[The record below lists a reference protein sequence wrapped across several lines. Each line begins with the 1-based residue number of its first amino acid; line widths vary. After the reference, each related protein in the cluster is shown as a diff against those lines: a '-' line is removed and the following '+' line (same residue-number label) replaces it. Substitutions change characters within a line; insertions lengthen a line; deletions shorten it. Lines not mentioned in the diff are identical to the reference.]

1 MNHCKYYKGT
11 AAVDATHTKIGCG
24 CIEGGLTF
32 ANNDPEGKI
41 VNKCWSG
48 GTGCPYKMDH
58 EAATSIISDERAAE
72 IEAELDREE
81 FENEQLSFAEIAP
94 ALISQPPEK
103 LETAPISPE
112 LQDKAATLHRR
123 ILMNGRIAA
132 ESIVA
137 MAKDLKTMRDEKLYA
152 CFGCEDFDDYCVQ
165 KVGIHQRQAYNF
177 IRVLEQY
184 GDKQLAEVS
193 HLGIAKLVELTA
205 LDPEARQ
212 ELITSGAA
220 EEMSVRELKEK
231 ISELQS
237 RCEQLTL
244 DIEDERDKNRTL
256 IENSE
261 ALALETQVEELKGM
275 LADANQAKESAEER
289 YDKQRSA
296 LIEEHRKEKQHLQ
309 NELAEL
315 KDLREENEYLTE
327 EISKLRKQPIDVAVE
342 KPSEEELEKIRE
354 AARAEERK
362 LHKEELKKVWE
373 KADAARL
380 TAVVAARK
388 QEADKLAAEIEKL
401 KAENAVLQSNAK
413 PSAPLDSDKERI
425 KFYLEECQRSFN
437 SALEVI
443 GRTADVESKDK
454 YMTALKTIVA
464 RMEALCTTK

>member
-1 MNHCKYYKGT
+1 MKCKYHKGIDHI
-11 AAVDATHTKIGCG
+11 DATHTKIGCG
-24 CIEGGLTF
+24 CVEGGLTY
-32 ANNDPEGKI
+32 ANNDPEGQI
-41 VNKCWSG
+41 VSKCWSG
-48 GTGCPYKMDH
+48 GAGCPYKMDH

-152 CFGCEDFDDYCVQ
+152 CFGCKDFDDYCVQ
-165 KVGIHQRQAYNF
+165 KLGFHQRQGYNF

-205 LDPEARQ
+205 LDPEDRQ

-256 IENSE
+256 SENSE
-261 ALALETQVEELKGM
+261 AAELETQVEELK
-275 LADANQAKESAEER
+275 AKLEEYEKNEDIYVNRLVDYEKKDKETAE
-289 YDKQRSA
+289 KAST
-296 LIEEHRKEKQHLQ
+296 LEK
-309 NELAEL
+309 ELAEL
-315 KDLREENEYLTE
+315 REKNAELE
-327 EISKLRKQPIDVAVE
+327 SRPIDVAVQP
-342 KPSEEELEKIRE
+342 PSEEELEKIRE

-362 LHKEELKKVWE
+362 LHKEELKKVRE

-380 TAVVAARK
+380 TAVEAARK

-401 KAENAVLQSNAK
+401 KAENAVLKSNAS
-413 PSAPLDSDKERI
+413 PSAPPDSDKERI

-437 SALEVI
+437 SALEVV
-443 GRTADVESKDK
+443 GRTADAEAKDK
-454 YMTALKTIVA
+454 YMTALKTVVA
-464 RMEALCTTK
+464 KMEGVINA

>member
-24 CIEGGLTF
+24 CVEGGLTY
-32 ANNDPEGKI
+32 ANNDPEGRI

-48 GTGCPYKMDH
+48 GTGCPYKADH

-81 FENEQLSFAEIAP
+81 LENEQLSFAEIAP
-94 ALISQPPEK
+94 AQPPEK
-103 LETAPISPE
+103 FETAPISPE
-112 LQDKAATLHRR
+112 RQDKAATLHRR

-137 MAKDLKTMRDEKLYA
+137 MAKDLKTMRDEKLYT

-205 LDPEARQ
+205 LDPEDRQ

-256 IENSE
+256 SENSE

-275 LADANQAKESAEER
+275 LAEVNQAKESAEER

-362 LHKEELKKVWE
+362 LHKEELKKAKE

-380 TAVVAARK
+380 TAVEAARK

-413 PSAPLDSDKERI
+413 KPAPTENKALLKYRMMNIQDEFNAALILLANFEPEEKE
-425 KFYLEECQRSFN
+425 
-437 SALEVI
+437 
-443 GRTADVESKDK
+443 K
-454 YMTALKTIVA
+454 YRAALKTMAEKIVGVLA
-464 RMEALCTTK
+464 NV